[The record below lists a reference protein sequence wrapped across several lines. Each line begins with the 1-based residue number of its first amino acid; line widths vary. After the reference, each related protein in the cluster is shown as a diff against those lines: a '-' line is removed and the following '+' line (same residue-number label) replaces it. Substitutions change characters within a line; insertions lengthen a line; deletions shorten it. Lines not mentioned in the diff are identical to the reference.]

1 MESSMIWYIWMAYLA
16 GTFTTFIIM
25 RGMIKHMRRV
35 NAELM
40 NESDYYFMMGKVF
53 YKTLSSEQQKEVDEG
68 RELRVIRATRQQNI
82 EQIKRTGKY

>member
-1 MESSMIWYIWMAYLA
+1 MILYIWMAYLA
-16 GTFTTFIIM
+16 GTFTTFIVM
-25 RGMIKHMRRV
+25 RGMINHLRAR

-68 RELRVIRATRQQNI
+68 RELRVIIAARQQNI
-82 EQIKRTGKY
+82 ERIKRTGKY

>member
-1 MESSMIWYIWMAYLA
+1 MDSIYYIWLAYIA
-16 GTFTTFIIM
+16 GSITTYIIM
-25 RGMIKHMRRV
+25 RSMIKFLRAR

-40 NESDYYFMMGKVF
+40 SESDYHFMMGKLF

-68 RELRVIRATRQQNI
+68 RELRMIRAKHRQNI